1 MKDRGIQVVDNSNE
15 GTILDLKIIPVRD
28 SSGLIT
34 QGLVIGETL
43 EQNIAFILTAHQGD
57 FKFNPDL
64 GVGLG
69 DLVLSN
75 EFSEYRHK
83 IKSHFIKDGL
93 KVKELVLYE
102 NKPFKIDASYE

>member
-1 MKDRGIQVVDNSNE
+1 MKNKGIQVIDNSNE
-15 GTILDLKIIPVRD
+15 GTILDLKIIPIRD

-34 QGLVIGETL
+34 QGLIIGDTL
-43 EQNIAFILTAHQGD
+43 EQNIAMILTAHQGD

-75 EFSEYRHK
+75 EFSQYSSK
-83 IKSHFIKDGL
+83 IVAHLKKDGL
-93 KVKELVLYE
+93 KVKELVLYK

>member
-1 MKDRGIQVVDNSNE
+1 MKNKGIQVIDNSNE
-15 GTILDLKIIPVRD
+15 GTILDLKIIPVRN

-34 QGLVIGETL
+34 QGLIVGDTL
-43 EQNIAFILTAHQGD
+43 EQNIAMILTAHQGN

-83 IKSHFIKDGL
+83 TRAHLAKDGL
-93 KVKELVLYE
+93 KVKQLVLYE

>member
-1 MKDRGIQVVDNSNE
+1 MKNKGIQVIDNSNE

-34 QGLVIGETL
+34 KGLVIGDTL
-43 EQNIAFILTAHQGD
+43 EQNIAMILTAHQGD
-57 FKFNPDL
+57 FKANPDI

-69 DLVLSN
+69 DLLLSN

-83 IKSHFIKDGL
+83 IRSHFLRDGL
-93 KVKELVLYE
+93 KIKELVLYQ
-102 NKPFKIDASYE
+102 NKPFRIDARYE